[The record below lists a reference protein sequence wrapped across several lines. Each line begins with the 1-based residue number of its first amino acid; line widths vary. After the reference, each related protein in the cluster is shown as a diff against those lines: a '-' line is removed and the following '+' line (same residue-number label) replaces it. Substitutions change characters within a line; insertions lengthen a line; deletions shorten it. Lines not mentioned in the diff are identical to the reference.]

1 MKNPEYGFKCAG
13 TSRPN
18 LAAGNGLLGCRDGAP
33 KFAGKATEL
42 LQRQKSG
49 KWIAENPG
57 RNALFGVVPESCGLR
72 RLDGGRTRA
81 RTGDPMI
88 KSHLL
93 YQLSYAPGTG
103 PEGLRKR
110 ASFSKATPRCP
121 AREQDIPQLFSIGNN

>member
-18 LAAGNGLLGCRDGAP
+18 LAAGNGLLGCRDEAP

-72 RLDGGRTRA
+72 RLDGGGSRA
-81 RTGDPMI
+81 QTEDPPPSHRTG
-88 KSHLL
+88 
-93 YQLSYAPGTG
+93 
-103 PEGLRKR
+103 LRQPSR
-110 ASFSKATPRCP
+110 ERNFSMQR
-121 AREQDIPQLFSIGNN
+121 RRVQIRSEERG

>member
-1 MKNPEYGFKCAG
+1 MKNPEYGFKCAR

-18 LAAGNGLLGCRDGAP
+18 LAAGNGLFGCRDGAP

-57 RNALFGVVPESCGLR
+57 RNALFGVVPESRGLR

-81 RTGDPMI
+81 RTWDPMI

-93 YQLSYAPGTG
+93 VDVA
-103 PEGLRKR
+103 
-110 ASFSKATPRCP
+110 
-121 AREQDIPQLFSIGNN
+121 ARQYELPHRP